1 MMTRPRTLPSGIESG
16 VGRFMSSVTIP
27 TPKTFIERDPIE
39 LLSLLRR
46 LGVSSELATQA
57 ASCLG
62 VKLYQIIEEDP
73 YSLCDLLSASFFEV
87 EAFAIQQGFPTD
99 TPQRLRAG
107 VLFLIHQDTGSYS
120 SIRSS
125 FLRKASRLLNVNP
138 HQVSHAMQTLENEG
152 RVVPHGEHIW
162 TKNLN
167 DIEGEVAE
175 RILALCDR

>member
-1 MMTRPRTLPSGIESG
+1 
-16 VGRFMSSVTIP
+16 MSSVTIP
-27 TPKTFIERDPIE
+27 TPRSFERDPIE
-39 LLSLLRR
+39 LLSLLRK

-62 VKLYQIIEEDP
+62 NKLYQIIEEDP
-73 YSLCDLLSASFFEV
+73 YSLCELLSASFFEV
-87 EAFAIQQGFPTD
+87 EAYATLLGFPVD

-107 VLFLIHQDTGSYS
+107 VLYLLHQETGNYF

-138 HQVSHAMQTLENEG
+138 HQVSHVMQALENEG

-162 TKNLN
+162 TKHLN

-175 RILALCDR
+175 RILALCDK

>member
-1 MMTRPRTLPSGIESG
+1 MMTRPHTLLFGIESS
-16 VGRFMSSVTIP
+16 VGRFMSSVTTPIP
-27 TPKTFIERDPIE
+27 QHLTARDPIE

-62 VKLYQIIEEDP
+62 NKLYQTIEEDP
-73 YSLCDLLSASFFEV
+73 YSLCELLSASFFEV
-87 EAFAIQQGFPTD
+87 EAYATQQGFSTE

-107 VLFLIHQDTGSYS
+107 VLFLLHQETGNYF

-138 HQVSHAMQTLENEG
+138 HQISHVMQTLENEG
-152 RVVPHGEHIW
+152 RVIPHGEHIW
-162 TKNLN
+162 TKHLN

-175 RILALCDR
+175 RILALCDK